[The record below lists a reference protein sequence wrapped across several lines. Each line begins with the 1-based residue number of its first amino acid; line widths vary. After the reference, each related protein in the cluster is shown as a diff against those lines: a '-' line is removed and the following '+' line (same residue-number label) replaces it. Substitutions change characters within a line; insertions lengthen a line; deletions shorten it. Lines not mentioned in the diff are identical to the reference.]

1 METYNITY
9 KDLKNAINKVGY
21 ENHNDIWYLF
31 DIIISRRGYSLDYI
45 KDQLIAGGIIDKKKF
60 IILLGIKLKQIID
73 DFLTLHGLSRYIGEW
88 HVKESIKGNLRDPN
102 VMRKIKLYNN
112 ILTTLKKEQEEM
124 LLEFTKELD
133 FVDDDL

>member
-45 KDQLIAGGIIDKKKF
+45 KDQLIAGGIRDKKK
-60 IILLGIKLKQIID
+60 LL
-73 DFLTLHGLSRYIGEW
+73 Y
-88 HVKESIKGNLRDPN
+88 
-102 VMRKIKLYNN
+102 Y
-112 ILTTLKKEQEEM
+112 
-124 LLEFTKELD
+124 
-133 FVDDDL
+133 